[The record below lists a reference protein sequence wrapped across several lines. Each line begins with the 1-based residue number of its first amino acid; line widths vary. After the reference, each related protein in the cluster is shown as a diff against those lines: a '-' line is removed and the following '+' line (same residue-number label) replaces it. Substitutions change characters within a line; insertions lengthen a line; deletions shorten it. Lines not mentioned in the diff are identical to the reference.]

1 MVLARA
7 VACVYSPASN
17 ELRTKHS
24 SKGDGLHMTDT
35 PDHSQKMQTLLA
47 AFRQVGMPLLQT
59 LAEVAGGQGGEP
71 APAIAPEQFNALLDS
86 TVLLSRE
93 LAQEIGA
100 SEDGLEPAVR
110 WALAGSASQVVAAS
124 FRATGTPMN
133 EEDAKRLA
141 GVAAQL
147 QEKFKSQIPAGGET
161 IPNTVATFRAKMMEA
176 MVPVIGAVAQYAF
189 GRAEHELLAEV
200 AERLVKTADQVTR
213 ALAEPGSTPEQWRL
227 LCWNI
232 LRAAG
237 QIYTESHYAEA
248 DRLLYMNPE
257 DRAAYFAQHGSTIP
271 MVQVWQAFNQRMAM
285 LATLATYLEVP
296 ASAQLETQ
304 GW

>member
-1 MVLARA
+1 MTMQDTSGARGR
-7 VACVYSPASN
+7 
-17 ELRTKHS
+17 L
-24 SKGDGLHMTDT
+24 
-35 PDHSQKMQTLLA
+35 QTLLA

-59 LAEVAGGQGGEP
+59 LAETASGKTG
-71 APAIAPEQFNALLDS
+71 APTASQEQFGSLIDS
-86 TVLLSRE
+86 TVRLSRE
-93 LAQEIGA
+93 LAKEIGA
-100 SEDGLEPAVR
+100 EEEALDPAVR

-124 FRATGTPMN
+124 FRATGEAMD
-133 EEDAKRLA
+133 EA
-141 GVAAQL
+141 AAQKIVAIAASL

-161 IPNTVATFRAKMMEA
+161 LPNTVATFRAKMMEA

-213 ALAEPGSTPEQWRL
+213 ALAAPGLTPEEWRL

-237 QIYTESHYAEA
+237 QIYTESHYSEA

-257 DRAAYFAQHGSTIP
+257 DRASYFAQHGDQVP
-271 MVQVWQAFNQRMAM
+271 MAQVWQSFNQRMAM

-296 ASAQLETQ
+296 ETARFDE
-304 GW
+304 GGLAP

>member
-1 MVLARA
+1 
-7 VACVYSPASN
+7 
-17 ELRTKHS
+17 
-24 SKGDGLHMTDT
+24 MTDT
-35 PDHSQKMQTLLA
+35 SNNSSSAENSARMQTLLA

-59 LAEVAGGQGGEP
+59 LAETSGGQGGEP
-71 APAIAPEQFNALLDS
+71 ARALEPDQFSALVDS
-86 TVLLSRE
+86 TVILSRE
-93 LAQEIGA
+93 LAREIGA
-100 SEDGLEPAVR
+100 SEDSLDPAVR

-124 FRATGTPMN
+124 FRATGAPMK
-133 EEDAKRLA
+133 EEEAQKLA
-141 GVAAQL
+141 GVAALL
-147 QEKFKSQIPAGGET
+147 QEKFKSQIPAGGES
-161 IPNTVATFRAKMMEA
+161 IPNTVATFRAKMMES

-213 ALAEPGSTPEQWRL
+213 ALAAPGSTPEQWRL

-237 QIYTESHYAEA
+237 QIYTESHYTEA

-257 DRAAYFAQHGSTIP
+257 DRAAYFAQHGSSVP
-271 MVQVWQAFNQRMAM
+271 MTQVWQAFNQRMAM

-296 ASAQLETQ
+296 AAAQLETQ